1 MNTVNVRKVEIGK
14 GIPKICVPVVGITRD
29 DIIDA
34 ACKAKETAD
43 LVEWRADWYEDVLD
57 FKKTE
62 KMMEELRETLGDI
75 PLLFTFRTLK
85 EGGEKEIEKSVY
97 VKLNE
102 MAVKTGFVET
112 AHLYGV
118 KVIASNHDFQKTPPK
133 EEIVSRLCFMQE
145 CGADIVKIAV
155 MPQSK
160 KDVLTLLLATE
171 EMVREHAKCPVVT
184 MSMSEVGVVSRIC
197 GEAFGSALTFG
208 AVKKAS
214 APGQLGAEELRMVL
228 KILHDV

>member
-1 MNTVNVRKVEIGK
+1 
-14 GIPKICVPVVGITRD
+14 
-29 DIIDA
+29 
-34 ACKAKETAD
+34 
-43 LVEWRADWYEDVLD
+43 
-57 FKKTE
+57 
-62 KMMEELRETLGDI
+62 
-75 PLLFTFRTLK
+75 
-85 EGGEKEIEKSVY
+85 
-97 VKLNE
+97 
-102 MAVKTGFVET
+102 
-112 AHLYGV
+112 
-118 KVIASNHDFQKTPPK
+118 
-133 EEIVSRLCFMQE
+133 MQE
-145 CGADIVKIAV
+145 CGADILKIEV

>member
-1 MNTVNVRKVEIGK
+1 
-14 GIPKICVPVVGITRD
+14 
-29 DIIDA
+29 
-34 ACKAKETAD
+34 
-43 LVEWRADWYEDVLD
+43 
-57 FKKTE
+57 
-62 KMMEELRETLGDI
+62 
-75 PLLFTFRTLK
+75 
-85 EGGEKEIEKSVY
+85 
-97 VKLNE
+97 
-102 MAVKTGFVET
+102 
-112 AHLYGV
+112 
-118 KVIASNHDFQKTPPK
+118 
-133 EEIVSRLCFMQE
+133 MQE

-197 GEAFGSALTFG
+197 GEAFG

>member
-1 MNTVNVRKVEIGK
+1 
-14 GIPKICVPVVGITRD
+14 
-29 DIIDA
+29 
-34 ACKAKETAD
+34 
-43 LVEWRADWYEDVLD
+43 
-57 FKKTE
+57 
-62 KMMEELRETLGDI
+62 
-75 PLLFTFRTLK
+75 
-85 EGGEKEIEKSVY
+85 
-97 VKLNE
+97 
-102 MAVKTGFVET
+102 
-112 AHLYGV
+112 
-118 KVIASNHDFQKTPPK
+118 
-133 EEIVSRLCFMQE
+133 MQE

-171 EMVREHAKCPVVT
+171 EMVREHAKCPVFT

>member
-1 MNTVNVRKVEIGK
+1 
-14 GIPKICVPVVGITRD
+14 
-29 DIIDA
+29 
-34 ACKAKETAD
+34 
-43 LVEWRADWYEDVLD
+43 
-57 FKKTE
+57 
-62 KMMEELRETLGDI
+62 
-75 PLLFTFRTLK
+75 
-85 EGGEKEIEKSVY
+85 
-97 VKLNE
+97 
-102 MAVKTGFVET
+102 MAVKSGFAVLVDAEAFTGTDEVNTIVET